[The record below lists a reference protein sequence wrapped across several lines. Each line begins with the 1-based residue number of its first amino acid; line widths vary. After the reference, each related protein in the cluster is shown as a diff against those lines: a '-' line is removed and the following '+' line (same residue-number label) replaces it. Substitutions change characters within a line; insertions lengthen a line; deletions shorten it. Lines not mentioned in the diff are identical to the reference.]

1 MTLGTSIVEM
11 VLLIGGWVWIVF
23 AHHLKSI
30 KDLAL
35 RVMATPLPYTLILII
50 IAIMENSCYLGNH
63 N

>member
-35 RVMATPLPYTLILII
+35 RVMATPLPYTDFDHYRHHGKLML
-50 IAIMENSCYLGNH
+50 SWKP
-63 N
+63 